1 MADSPLLQLQAAGQS
16 VWLDNIS
23 RGLIDSGGLQDLI
36 GRGVSGVTSN
46 PTIFDKA
53 IGGSNEYDTA
63 IQELRGQGKDP
74 DAVLWELILRD
85 IRDGADILKPVFDRT
100 NKADGFISIEVSP
113 KLADD
118 TEGTVA
124 MAADLHRRAG
134 KENVLIKIP
143 ATQAGLP
150 AIRRTIAAGIN
161 VNVTLIFSVERYDE
175 VVEAYLSGLEDLHA
189 AGGDVSS
196 IASVASF
203 FVSRVDTKVDK
214 LLAGVEGEK
223 AEQAKALEGKIAVA
237 NSKEA
242 YAHWKRL
249 FSGERWARLE
259 AAGAKNQRCLWA
271 STSTKNPNYP
281 DTLYVTDLI
290 GPETVNTMPDATIE
304 AFEDHGVVRRT
315 VDEGVETAEAQIQ
328 ALAGLGIDMTQV
340 TYELEREGVQSFD
353 DSFDEL
359 LATVAKQVAAVAG

>member
-23 RGLIDSGGLQDLI
+23 RGLIESGKLKELI
-36 GRGVSGVTSN
+36 RRGVSGVTSN

-53 IGGSNEYDTA
+53 IGGSSDYDQA

-74 DAVLWELILRD
+74 DGVLWELILGD

-100 NKADGFISIEVSP
+100 NRADGFISIEVSP

-124 MAADLHRRAG
+124 MVADLHRRAG
-134 KENVLIKIP
+134 RENVLVKIP
-143 ATQAGLP
+143 ATKAGLP
-150 AIRRTIAAGIN
+150 AIRRSIAAGIN

-175 VVEAYLSGLEDLHA
+175 VVDAYLSGLEDLKEK
-189 AGGDVSS
+189 GGDLSR

-214 LLAGVEGEK
+214 LLAGVEGDK
-223 AEQAKALEGKIAVA
+223 AEQAKALQGKIAIA

-242 YAHWKRL
+242 YAHWKQH
-249 FSGERWARLE
+249 FSGERWAKLE
-259 AAGAKNQRCLWA
+259 AAGAKKQRCLWA
-271 STSTKNPNYP
+271 STSTKNPNYA
-281 DTLYVTDLI
+281 DTIYVAELI
-290 GPETVNTMPDATIE
+290 GPDTVNTMPDATID
-304 AFEDHGVVRRT
+304 AFEDHGVVART
-315 VDEGVETAEAQIQ
+315 LDANVEEARAQMQ
-328 ALAGLGIDMTQV
+328 ALAGLGIDMAQV
-340 TYELEREGVQSFD
+340 TYELEREGVKSFD

-359 LATVAKQVAAVAG
+359 LDTVAKQVAAVAG

>member
-53 IGGSNEYDTA
+53 IGGSNEYDAA

-118 TEGTVA
+118 TDGTVA

-134 KENVLIKIP
+134 KENVLVKIP
-143 ATQAGLP
+143 ATQTGLP
-150 AIRRTIAAGIN
+150 AIRRTI
-161 VNVTLIFSVERYDE
+161 
-175 VVEAYLSGLEDLHA
+175 
-189 AGGDVSS
+189 
-196 IASVASF
+196 
-203 FVSRVDTKVDK
+203 
-214 LLAGVEGEK
+214 
-223 AEQAKALEGKIAVA
+223 
-237 NSKEA
+237 
-242 YAHWKRL
+242 
-249 FSGERWARLE
+249 
-259 AAGAKNQRCLWA
+259 
-271 STSTKNPNYP
+271 
-281 DTLYVTDLI
+281 
-290 GPETVNTMPDATIE
+290 
-304 AFEDHGVVRRT
+304 
-315 VDEGVETAEAQIQ
+315 
-328 ALAGLGIDMTQV
+328 
-340 TYELEREGVQSFD
+340 
-353 DSFDEL
+353 
-359 LATVAKQVAAVAG
+359 